1 MVENNESI
9 FVSYRRDETA
19 AYAGW
24 LADRLGYHFGKQ
36 KVFRDI
42 GSIEPGTD
50 FVEAIERA
58 LESCAVMLVVIGNNW
73 AAKVAE
79 YERTGKE
86 DFTRLE
92 VGSALKSDGVRVIPV
107 LVQGASMPST
117 DELPSDL
124 AAL

>member
-50 FVEAIERA
+50 FVEAIEHA
-58 LESCAVMLVVIGNNW
+58 LESCAATLVVIGRNW
-73 AAKVAE
+73 GTALKE
-79 YERTGKE
+79 HEQTGQE
-86 DFTRLE
+86 DYTRLE
-92 VGSALKSDGVRVIPV
+92 VATALRRNVRVIPV
-107 LVQGASMPST
+107 LVQRAS
-117 DELPSDL
+117 
-124 AAL
+124 